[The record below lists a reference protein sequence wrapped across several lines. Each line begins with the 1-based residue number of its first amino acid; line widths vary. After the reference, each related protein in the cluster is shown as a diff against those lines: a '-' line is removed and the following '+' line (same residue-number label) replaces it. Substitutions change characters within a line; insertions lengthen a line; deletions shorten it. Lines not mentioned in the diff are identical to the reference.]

1 MPWSRPRQQRYAGL
15 GCTVLGYDPFQLYS
29 QSNLSLFATLI
40 PQLTQSSPSVNAA
53 VAAFGAAYDSAY
65 LRSYDSLA
73 YDDATTQYG
82 LALKLLQLELNQP
95 EPQYTPVLITSTL
108 LAAAETVQARQKGA
122 LAHVLGAFGIFMNRQ
137 SGSRSLPSA
146 AGSNTGLRQRGL
158 PADII
163 DMLEHMC
170 LSIDLLVAT
179 FTWGDAPHLP
189 PQPFSEATFNPKN
202 VDHLCQELPKLLH
215 ASMHF
220 MAEVSHEV
228 TREST
233 DLSFDLVFK
242 QSSMIGWLQQ
252 WLTSFSV
259 FVDWDNSNLQ
269 RPRYRHLMLLKA
281 QCLTMF
287 LAVSNVRALSQISWD
302 KFGPEFEE
310 IVRCAEVVL
319 DEAGHYVTS
328 TKSPL
333 QPFCPCLGIIPPL
346 FSVARRYR
354 HSAVRRRAISLLR
367 LTGFEGPFSGDFE
380 ADLAIRFVEIE
391 EGRPFDMHLPEDQ
404 VMNPAEI
411 PDYRRICYCYRLSE
425 RYEFDDR
432 VIKFA
437 RRRKAAYEEQ
447 EPVTALFPAD
457 DDTDRWDVWKEI
469 IRSFKR
475 RSEEGDPGSAP
486 IEAGQRWI
494 SVSGEA
500 KDVHEPMRMDHLSRD
515 PDWVKSAVR
524 SRGLHFFDH
533 PHPLRWGESSGWGC
547 QTQDKENFES

>member
-1 MPWSRPRQQRYAGL
+1 MTVPWSRPQQQRYVGL

-53 VAAFGAAYDSAY
+53 VAAFGAAYESTS
-65 LRSYDSLA
+65 LRSGDSFA
-73 YDDATTQYG
+73 YGDATTQYG

-95 EPQYTPVLITSTL
+95 EPQYAPVLITSTL
-108 LAAAETVQARQKGA
+108 LAASETVQARQKGA

-137 SGSRSLPSA
+137 SGSKLLRSTV
-146 AGSNTGLRQRGL
+146 GSSPGKTQGGL

-179 FTWGDAPHLP
+179 FTWGEAPRLP
-189 PQPFSEATFNPKN
+189 PQPISEATFNPKD
-202 VDHLCQELPKLLH
+202 VDQLCRELPKLLH

-220 MAEVSHEV
+220 VAEVSHEL
-228 TREST
+228 TKESA
-233 DLSFDLVFK
+233 DLTFDLVFK
-242 QSSMIGWLQQ
+242 QSSMIGWLQK

-259 FVDWDNSNLQ
+259 LVGLDNSNLR

-281 QCLTMF
+281 QCLSMF
-287 LAVSNVRALSQISWD
+287 LAVSNVRASSQVSWD

-310 IVRCAEVVL
+310 IIRCAEVVL
-319 DEAGHYVTS
+319 DEAGPDVTS

-333 QPFCPCLGIIPPL
+333 QPFCPSLGIIQPL
-346 FSVARRYR
+346 FFVARKYR
-354 HSAVRRRAISLLR
+354 HSVVRRQAISLLR

-404 VMNPAEI
+404 AMTPTEI
-411 PDYRRICYCYRLSE
+411 PDHRRICSCWRLSE
-425 RYEFDDR
+425 RYEYNDR

-437 RRRKAAYEEQ
+437 RRRKAAFEEQ
-447 EPVTALFPAD
+447 EPVTALDPART
-457 DDTDRWDVWKEI
+457 DTDRWEVWEEI

-475 RSEEGDPGSAP
+475 RSEVGDQGSAP

-494 SVSGEA
+494 PVSGEA
-500 KDVHEPMRMDHLSRD
+500 KYVHEPMRIDRLSRD
-515 PDWVKSAVR
+515 PDWVKSAVG
-524 SRGLHFFDH
+524 SGEWWDFFDH
-533 PHPLRWGESSGWGC
+533 PDPLR
-547 QTQDKENFES
+547 